1 MKRLSGIPG
10 YLIADVTMVLVLKCI
25 LKKQDA
31 LGDGGK

>member
-1 MKRLSGIPG
+1 VKRLSGIPG
-10 YLIADVTMVLVLKCI
+10 YLIVNATVILILKYV